1 MADWSSLTKQVKD
14 ASDIVAVVG
23 SYLTLRP
30 VGRVFK
36 AVCPFHNDSRPS
48 LQVDPNFQNFRCWS
62 CGKFGSVFDFVMGME
77 KVQFR
82 ESLELLARRAG
93 IPMPTDTAEGSR
105 RALLLDAVKWAAQL
119 YHDCLLESS
128 SLADEARR
136 YLGERHLSGDTV
148 RKWQLGFA
156 PASGDWLARQ
166 AADAPVPIDVLV
178 EVGLLGERTE
188 RAGYYDRFRERVMF
202 PIRDVRGQVVGFGG
216 RILPTSAYASR
227 APKYYNSC
235 DTQLF
240 SKSDL
245 MYGLDL
251 ARLAG
256 QSAGCL
262 AVVEGYT
269 DVLMAHQMGVGHVV
283 ATMGTALTPKHV
295 RQLRRYC
302 PRVVLVFD
310 ADEGGQ
316 TGVDRALELFVR
328 EDVELAIAR
337 LPAGL
342 DPCDLLVARGPEPF
356 QTALSEAADALDFK
370 LDQILRQSTEG
381 VENGRRAVEAVLGVL
396 ALVPDQAGPAA
407 AMKRDLVLNRIAQRF
422 GLTIETLRGR
432 LDQVRQV
439 AREKTVQA
447 RGPAD
452 EIDVAAKAGA
462 ARADALE
469 RELLEVLLADP
480 MLVPAAKLEVPVQ
493 EVSHP
498 GLRRL
503 LDGLYA
509 LYDEGLTPDLDT
521 LRLRLADNSRLADF
535 ALRAQEVGLTHGD
548 RSGWLR
554 QILERFRERRATRR
568 AVEVQGK
575 LNATTDDEAAFA
587 LLRQLQQRAAVS
599 GPPL

>member
-1 MADWSSLTKQVKD
+1 LADWSSLTKQVKD

-30 VGRVFK
+30 AGRVFK

-77 KVQFR
+77 KVEFR
-82 ESLELLARRAG
+82 EALELLARRAG
-93 IPMPTDTAEGSR
+93 IPMPTDSREGSR
-105 RALLLDAVKWAAQL
+105 RAVLLDTVKWAAQQ

-128 SLADEARR
+128 TADEARR
-136 YLGERHLSGDTV
+136 YLGERHLTGETV
-148 RKWQLGFA
+148 RKWQIGFA

-166 AADAPVPIDVLV
+166 AKSANISIALLV
-178 EVGLLGERTE
+178 EAGLLGERTE
-188 RAGYYDRFRERVMF
+188 RPGHYDKFRERVMF

-216 RILPTSAYASR
+216 RILPSSPYASR
-227 APKYYNSC
+227 VGKYINSS
-235 DTQLF
+235 DTPLF

-245 MYGLDL
+245 MYGLDN

-256 QSAGCL
+256 QNEGCL

-269 DVLMAHQMGVGHVV
+269 DVLMAHQMGVTNVV

-295 RQLRRYC
+295 RQLRRYA

-310 ADEGGQ
+310 ADEGGS

-328 EDVELAIAR
+328 EDVDLAVAR

-342 DPCDLLVARGPEPF
+342 DPCDLLLAQGPAPF
-356 QTALSEAADALDFK
+356 QSALSEAADALDFK
-370 LDQILRQSTEG
+370 LDQILRQSTDGIES
-381 VENGRRAVEAVLGVL
+381 GRRAVEAVLGVL

-407 AMKRDLVLNRIAQRF
+407 AVKRDLVLNRIAQRF
-422 GLTIETLRGR
+422 GLTIETLRAR
-432 LDQVRQV
+432 LDEVRRSAQDRSNT
-439 AREKTVQA
+439 ASRERERTELVSS
-447 RGPAD
+447 GGSSPAD
-452 EIDVAAKAGA
+452 P
-462 ARADALE
+462 LE

-480 MLVPAAKLEVPVQ
+480 MLVAAAKNQVP
-493 EVSHP
+493 SSDLAHP

-503 LDGLYA
+503 LDGLYS
-509 LYDEGLTPDLDT
+509 LYDEGTTPDLDM
-521 LRLRLADNSRLADF
+521 LRLQLADNSRLADF
-535 ALRAQEVGLTHGD
+535 ALRAQEVGLTHAD
-548 RSGWLR
+548 RAGWLR
-554 QILERFRERRATRR
+554 QILGRFQERRSTRR
-568 AVEVQGK
+568 AVELQGK
-575 LNATTDDEAAFA
+575 LNATTDDEKAFA
-587 LLRQLQQRAAVS
+587 LLKQLQEHAAVS

>member
-1 MADWSSLTKQVKD
+1 LADWSSLTKQVKD

-23 SYLTLRP
+23 SYLSLRP
-30 VGRVFK
+30 AGRVFK

-82 ESLELLARRAG
+82 EALELLARRAG
-93 IPMPTDTAEGSR
+93 IPLPSDSGEGSR
-105 RALLLDAVKWAAQL
+105 RAILLDAVKWAAQL

-128 SLADEARR
+128 SLADDARR
-136 YLGERHLSGDTV
+136 YLGERRLTGETV

-156 PASGDWLARQ
+156 PAAGDWLARQ
-166 AADAPVPIDVLV
+166 AKDAPVSVDVLV
-178 EVGLLGERTE
+178 EVGLLGERAE
-188 RAGYYDRFRERVMF
+188 QRGYYDRFRDRVMF

-216 RILPTSAYASR
+216 RILPSSPYADR
-227 APKYYNSC
+227 APKYYNSS
-235 DTQLF
+235 DTPLF

-245 MYGLDL
+245 MYGLDV

-256 QSAGCL
+256 QSAGSL

-269 DVLMAHQMGVGHVV
+269 DVLMAHQMGVNNVV

-295 RQLRRYC
+295 RQLRRYA

-310 ADEGGQ
+310 ADEGGT

-328 EDVELAIAR
+328 EDVDLAVAR

-342 DPCDLLVARGPEPF
+342 DPCDLLVAKGAEPF
-356 QTALSEAADALDFK
+356 KAALTEAADALDFK

-381 VENGRRAVEAVLGVL
+381 VESGRRAVEAVLGVL

-407 AMKRDLVLNRIAQRF
+407 AVKRDLVLNRIAQRF
-422 GLTIETLRGR
+422 GLTVETLRAR
-432 LDQVRQV
+432 LEEVRRAANDRV
-439 AREKTVQA
+439 AVA
-447 RGPAD
+447 RGPAE
-452 EIDVAAKAGA
+452 EILTTAKGGA
-462 ARADALE
+462 APADALE

-480 MLVPAAKLEVPVQ
+480 MLVPGAKMKLPTN

-509 LYDEGLTPDLDT
+509 LYDDGLTPDLDT
-521 LRLRLADNSRLADF
+521 LRLRLADKPQLADF
-535 ALRAQEVGLTHGD
+535 ALRAQEVGQMHSD
-548 RSGWLR
+548 RSAWLTL
-554 QILERFRERRATRR
+554 ILERFGERRAARR
-568 AVEVQGK
+568 SMEVRGK
-575 LNATTDDEAAFA
+575 LNATTDHAAA
-587 LLRQLQQRAAVS
+587 MEQLKKLQSQPAVS
-599 GPPL
+599 SPPL

>member
-1 MADWSSLTKQVKD
+1 LADWSTLTKQVKD

-23 SYLTLRP
+23 SYLSLRP
-30 VGRVFK
+30 AGKVFK

-48 LQVDPNFQNFRCWS
+48 LQVDPHYQNFKCWS

-82 ESLELLARRAG
+82 EALELLARRAG
-93 IPMPTDTAEGSR
+93 IPLPTDAGEGSR
-105 RALLLDAVKWAAQL
+105 RGLLLDAMRWAAKL
-119 YHDCLLESS
+119 YHECLLDSEA
-128 SLADEARR
+128 ADEARR
-136 YLGERHLSGDTV
+136 YLGERHITGETV
-148 RKWQLGFA
+148 RKWQIGFA
-156 PASGDWLARQ
+156 PPSGDMLARQ
-166 AADAPVPIDVLV
+166 IKNAPVPVDVLV
-178 EVGLLGERTE
+178 EGGLLGARTD
-188 RAGYYDRFRERVMF
+188 RPGHYDKFRERVIF

-216 RILPTSAYASR
+216 RILPSSPYAAR
-227 APKYYNSC
+227 LAKYINTC
-235 DTQLF
+235 DTPLF

-269 DVLMAHQMGVGHVV
+269 DVLMAHQMGVDNVV

-295 RQLRRYC
+295 RQLRRYS

-310 ADEGGQ
+310 ADEGGS

-356 QTALSEAADALDFK
+356 QAALTEAADALDFK

-381 VENGRRAVEAVLGVL
+381 VESGRRAVEAVLGVL
-396 ALVPDQAGPAA
+396 ALVPDHAGPAA

-422 GLTIETLRGR
+422 GLTIDTLRAR
-432 LDQVRQV
+432 LDEVRRA
-439 AREKTVQA
+439 AREKSDLA
-447 RGPAD
+447 RGPA
-452 EIDVAAKAGA
+452 EEVQTTGQSGSAP
-462 ARADALE
+462 ADALE
-469 RELLEVLLADP
+469 REFLEVLLADP

-554 QILERFRERRATRR
+554 LILERFRERRASRR
-568 AVEVQGK
+568 AVEVQGQ
-575 LNATTDDEAAFA
+575 LNATTDDESAFA
-587 LLRQLQQRAAVS
+587 LLKLLQERAAVS

>member
-1 MADWSSLTKQVKD
+1 LADWSTLTKQVKD

-23 SYLTLRP
+23 SYLSLRP
-30 VGRVFK
+30 AGKVFK

-48 LQVDPNFQNFRCWS
+48 LQIDPHYQNFKCWS

-82 ESLELLARRAG
+82 EALELLARRAG
-93 IPMPTDTAEGSR
+93 ISLPSDAGEGSR
-105 RALLLDAVKWAAQL
+105 RGLLLDAMRWAANL
-119 YHDCLLESS
+119 YHECLLDSEA
-128 SLADEARR
+128 ADEARR
-136 YLGERHLSGDTV
+136 YLGERHITGETV
-148 RKWQLGFA
+148 RKWQIGFA
-156 PASGDWLARQ
+156 PPSGDMLARQ
-166 AADAPVPIDVLV
+166 IKNAPVPVDVLV
-178 EVGLLGERTE
+178 EGGLLGARTD
-188 RAGYYDRFRERVMF
+188 RPGHYDKFRERVIF

-216 RILPTSAYASR
+216 RILPSSPYAAR
-227 APKYYNSC
+227 LAKYINTC
-235 DTQLF
+235 DTPLF

-269 DVLMAHQMGVGHVV
+269 DVLMAHQMGVGNVV

-295 RQLRRYC
+295 RQLRRYS

-310 ADEGGQ
+310 ADEGGS

-356 QTALSEAADALDFK
+356 QSALTEAADALDFK

-381 VENGRRAVEAVLGVL
+381 VESGRRAVEAVLGVL

-422 GLTIETLRGR
+422 GLTVDTLRAR
-432 LDQVRQV
+432 LDEVRRA
-439 AREKTVQA
+439 AREKSDLA
-447 RGPAD
+447 RGPA
-452 EIDVAAKAGA
+452 EEVQTTGQGGSAP
-462 ARADALE
+462 ADALE
-469 RELLEVLLADP
+469 REFLEVLLADP
-480 MLVPAAKLEVPVQ
+480 MLVPAAKLEVPVH

-554 QILERFRERRATRR
+554 LILERFRERRAGRR
-568 AVEVQGK
+568 AVEVQGQ
-575 LNATTDDEAAFA
+575 LNATTDDESAFA
-587 LLRQLQQRAAVS
+587 LLKQLQERAAIS